1 MSLYPTEKQVNA
13 LKAGNN
19 NEKVVMLNL
28 LVFKNPEAYAEY
40 GNRVKTIL
48 PDYSGKVLFNGA
60 FRSVLIGDDV
70 PKFEAVLLVEYANHN
85 KFLEMTSSEAY
96 LGFHHFRE
104 EGLESQWL
112 LSLTPFQS

>member
-1 MSLYPTEKQVNA
+1 VSLYPTENQIND
-13 LKAGNN
+13 LKAGNS

-28 LVFKNPEAYAEY
+28 LVFKNLESYGEY
-40 GNRVKTIL
+40 GNRVKAIL
-48 PDYSGKVLFNGA
+48 PDYSGKVLFSGA
-60 FRSVLIGDDV
+60 VRSVYIGDGV

-96 LGFHHFRE
+96 LSFHHFRE

-112 LSLTPFQS
+112 LSLTPF